1 MKQENNSDSNVNAAL
16 IGDLVRQLRDS
27 GNWCGETHVQ
37 KAVYFLQTA
46 CRVPMGYS
54 FVLYKHG
61 PYSFDLRL
69 DTARLLGRRMLK
81 QEPSRPPYGPR
92 LRATPIMSM
101 HVDHYRDAIRRH
113 SEEVTRVVQFVGRRG
128 VAELER
134 LSTALYVTVRQGK
147 ESIASRAAR
156 IHELKP
162 HVSVESAAEAVKE
175 LDTSSILQEPK
186 R

>member
-1 MKQENNSDSNVNAAL
+1 MKHARALDSSRNAAV
-16 IGDLVRQLRDS
+16 IGVLVSQLREAD
-27 GNWCGETHVQ
+27 NWCGETHVQ

-81 QEPSRPPYGPR
+81 QEPSTPPYGPR
-92 LRATPIMSM
+92 LNATTIMTN
-101 HVDHYRDAIRRH
+101 HIARHGEAIRH
-113 SEEVTRVVQFVGRRG
+113 HLEHVARVVQFVGRRG

-134 LSTALYVTVRQGK
+134 LSTALYVTIQQDNHSM
-147 ESIASRAAR
+147 ESRAER
-156 IHELKP
+156 IHHLKP
-162 HVSVESAAEAVKE
+162 HVSVESATEAVRE
-175 LDTSSILQEPK
+175 LDKSSILQGHV

>member
-1 MKQENNSDSNVNAAL
+1 MKQATMSDSSVNAAL
-16 IGDLVRQLRDS
+16 IGVLVEQLRES

-46 CRVPMGYS
+46 RRVPMGYS

-92 LRATPIMSM
+92 LRATTILSK
-101 HVDHYRDAIRRH
+101 HVDRHPEAIRRY
-113 SEEVTRVVQFVGRRG
+113 SEDVARVVQLVGRRG

-134 LSTALYVTVRQGK
+134 LSTALYVTVRQDE

-175 LDTSSILQEPK
+175 LDASSILQEPM

>member
-1 MKQENNSDSNVNAAL
+1 MKQDGIRNAHENVAL
-16 IGDLVRQLRDS
+16 LGFLVLQLRTAE
-27 GNWCGETHVQ
+27 NWCGETHVQ
-37 KAVYFLQTA
+37 KAVYCLQTA
-46 CRVPMGYS
+46 CQVPMGYS

-81 QEPSRPPYGPR
+81 QEPSPPPYGPR
-92 LRATPIMSM
+92 LRATAIMSK
-101 HVDHYRDAIRRH
+101 HVERHRDAVHRH
-113 SEEVTRVVQFVGRRG
+113 SEDVMHVVQFVGRRG

-134 LSTALYVTVRQGK
+134 LSTALYVTARQDEK
-147 ESIASRAAR
+147 SIESRAKR
-156 IHELKP
+156 IHNLKP

-175 LDTSSILQEPK
+175 LDASSILHETM

>member
-1 MKQENNSDSNVNAAL
+1 MKQATMSDSNVNAAL
-16 IGDLVRQLRDS
+16 IGVLVRQLRES

-92 LRATPIMSM
+92 LSATTNLSK
-101 HVDHYRDAIRRH
+101 HVDRHPEAIRRY
-113 SEEVTRVVQFVGRRG
+113 SEDVTRVVQLVGRRG

-134 LSTALYVTVRQGK
+134 LSTALYVTVRQDE

-175 LDTSSILQEPK
+175 LDTSSILQAY
-186 R
+186 RR

>member
-1 MKQENNSDSNVNAAL
+1 MKQEIMSDPYVNSAL
-16 IGDLVRQLRDS
+16 IGVLVEQLRASD
-27 GNWCGETHVQ
+27 NWCGETHVQ

-46 CRVPMGYS
+46 CHVPMGYS

-92 LRATPIMSM
+92 LRATATMSK
-101 HVDHYRDAIRRH
+101 HVDRHAEPIRRY
-113 SEEVTRVVQFVGRRG
+113 SEEVTRVVQLVGRRG

-134 LSTALYVTVRQGK
+134 LSTALYVTVRQSE

-156 IHELKP
+156 INELKP

-175 LDTSSILQEPK
+175 LDASSILQTPM